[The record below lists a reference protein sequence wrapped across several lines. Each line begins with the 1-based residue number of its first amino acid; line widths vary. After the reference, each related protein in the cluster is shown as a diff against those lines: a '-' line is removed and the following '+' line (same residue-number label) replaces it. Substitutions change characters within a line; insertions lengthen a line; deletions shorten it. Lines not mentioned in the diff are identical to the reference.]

1 MNPAEREVRA
11 QSVGSG
17 GDQVVRRESMDGVV
31 WKRLNIPSWK
41 KKGVKSRPEGR
52 MEKLDSELRWLPAGS
67 SKASG
72 VSRNHGHRR

>member
-1 MNPAEREVRA
+1 MKHAEREVRA

-17 GDQVVRRESMDGVV
+17 GKQVVRRESMDGVV
-31 WKRLNIPSWK
+31 WKRVNIPSQQ

-52 MEKLDSELRWLPAGS
+52 MEKLESGSRWFPAGS

-72 VSRNHGHRR
+72 VSGNHGHRR